1 MTEITVMISISEL
14 EFQVAVK
21 QLLWA
26 LPTNPSSLCYSHQP
40 FFTFFLETKWMH
52 HWCHLGSTALKRND
66 TSAVKP
72 KTGEFFIT
80 NPWSVFSSFTFNL
93 GLIGSSWV
101 QPWGLFRGSQKM
113 SYTRQPGISL
123 STCISQAKWVTMCML
138 TYPTIHS
145 LETAIYVV
153 DKLCWLTHSVFHLK
167 SSCLKS
173 LCY

>member
-40 FFTFFLETKWMH
+40 FFTFFIETKW
-52 HWCHLGSTALKRND
+52 
-66 TSAVKP
+66 KP
-72 KTGEFFIT
+72 KIGEVFIT
-80 NPWSVFSSFTFNL
+80 SPWSVFSSFTFNL

-138 TYPTIHS
+138 TIHS